1 MIICSQ
7 ASLFITWLTVL
18 CKGTLGNLWANYLA
32 WSKAWT
38 SGKNRKPSF
47 REREYKSFICFGW
60 ERPEAGSLLSRC
72 WLWYFLG
79 PPGPPLSPV
88 GPVRHWSPCLLTISS
103 HNVFWDKTLL
113 LQGAHFQFPCLSMSL
128 NFETHEKKWVLTF
141 FFHGLYSSFSFL
153 PLLLLSF
160 LYMFLFPS
168 FLSTLL
174 PLRCFSFSYYV
185 ICSSSQCVFSH
196 CHLCIYWLSWHQGVC
211 VYLLF

>member
-1 MIICSQ
+1 M
-7 ASLFITWLTVL
+7 
-18 CKGTLGNLWANYLA
+18 NLWANYLA

-103 HNVFWDKTLL
+103 HNVFWDNTLL

-128 NFETHEKKWVLTF
+128 NFETHEKNGFLPFSSMVYTHHSLF
-141 FFHGLYSSFSFL
+141 FLSYYCLFCICFSF
-153 PLLLLSF
+153 LLSF
-160 LYMFLFPS
+160 L
-168 FLSTLL
+168 LS
-174 PLRCFSFSYYV
+174 
-185 ICSSSQCVFSH
+185 
-196 CHLCIYWLSWHQGVC
+196 
-211 VYLLF
+211 YL